1 MIYRRILSFTYF
13 LLFTLI
19 MAGCAQSKKI
29 TFERDFNF
37 EWKFSLMDSLDVAY
51 QNNFDDSNWKTV
63 QLPHDWSIESPFDS
77 IKGDGATGYLPGG
90 RGWYRKH
97 FDMHFQKNE
106 VVSVLFDGIYNR

>member
-1 MIYRRILSFTYF
+1 MIYGRILSFTYF

-51 QNNFDDSNWKTV
+51 QNNFDDSNKYYV
-63 QLPHDWSIESPFDS
+63 LSYPENIYHRMSLNCLSRKDFIKKIRSLSGIIVELVPSIS
-77 IKGDGATGYLPGG
+77 G
-90 RGWYRKH
+90 
-97 FDMHFQKNE
+97 
-106 VVSVLFDGIYNR
+106 